1 MIKEAES
8 MTKAEM
14 EQIKT
19 IPSEIDAIKDTLNN
33 PKMEYVNVYYKDYR
47 TGKGIPKS
55 RSEYDYD
62 HKEWNKLKKKL
73 RRKIEI
79 LGRLVV
85 KAEKFIETIDDA
97 EMRTI
102 LRQYYINGRT
112 QEAIGK
118 QLGYDDSTISKK
130 LDAFWRELS
139 NNSR

>member
-1 MIKEAES
+1 
-8 MTKAEM
+8 MTKVEM

>member
-1 MIKEAES
+1 

-55 RSEYDYD
+55 QSEYDYD
-62 HKEWNKLKKKL
+62 HKEWNKLKRKL

>member
-1 MIKEAES
+1 

-19 IPSEIDAIKDTLNN
+19 IPCEIDAIKDTLNN
-33 PKMEYVNVYYKDYR
+33 PRIEYVNVYYKDYR

-62 HKEWNKLKKKL
+62 HMEWNKLKRKL
-73 RRKIEI
+73 KRKIER

>member
-1 MIKEAES
+1 

-19 IPSEIDAIKDTLNN
+19 IPCEIDAIKDTLNN
-33 PKMEYVNVYYKDYR
+33 PRIEYVNVYYKDYR

-62 HKEWNKLKKKL
+62 HMEWNKLKRKL
-73 RRKIEI
+73 QRKIER
-79 LGRLVV
+79 LARLVV
-85 KAEKFIETIDDA
+85 KAEKFIETIDDS

-102 LRQYYINGRT
+102 LRQYYINGHT
-112 QEAIGK
+112 QEAIGLK
-118 QLGYDDSTISKK
+118 LGYDNSTISKK

-139 NNSR
+139 NNSN

>member
-1 MIKEAES
+1 

-14 EQIKT
+14 EQIKA
-19 IPSEIDAIKDTLNN
+19 IPSEIDAIKDALNN

-62 HKEWNKLKKKL
+62 HMEWNKLKRKL
-73 RRKIEI
+73 KRKIER

>member
-1 MIKEAES
+1 
-8 MTKAEM
+8 MTRAEM

-19 IPSEIDAIKDTLNN
+19 IPCEIDAIKDTLNN
-33 PKMEYVNVYYKDYR
+33 PRIEYVNVYYKDYR

-62 HKEWNKLKKKL
+62 HMEWNKLKRKL
-73 RRKIEI
+73 KRKIER

-85 KAEKFIETIDDA
+85 KAEKFIETIDDS

-102 LRQYYINGRT
+102 LRQYYINGLT

-118 QLGYDDSTISKK
+118 KLGYDDSTISKK

-139 NNSR
+139 NNSN

>member
-1 MIKEAES
+1 

-62 HKEWNKLKKKL
+62 HKEWNKLKRKL

-130 LDAFWRELS
+130 LDVFWRELS

>member
-1 MIKEAES
+1 
-8 MTKAEM
+8 MTRAEM

-33 PKMEYVNVYYKDYR
+33 PRMEYVNVYYKDYR

-62 HKEWNKLKKKL
+62 HLEWNKLKRKL
-73 RRKIEI
+73 KRKIER

-85 KAEKFIETIDDA
+85 KAEKFIETIDDS
-97 EMRTI
+97 ELRTI

-112 QEAIGK
+112 QEAIGS

-130 LDAFWRELS
+130 LDAFWKEHS
-139 NNSR
+139 NNSN

>member
-1 MIKEAES
+1 
-8 MTKAEM
+8 MTRAEM

-19 IPSEIDAIKDTLNN
+19 IPREIEAIKDTLNN
-33 PKMEYVNVYYKDYR
+33 PRIEYVNVYYKDYR

-62 HKEWNKLKKKL
+62 HMEWNKLKRKL
-73 RRKIEI
+73 KRKIER
-79 LGRLVV
+79 LARLVV
-85 KAEKFIETIDDA
+85 KAEKFIETIDDS

-112 QEAIGK
+112 QEAIGS

-139 NNSR
+139 NNSN

>member
-1 MIKEAES
+1 

-33 PKMEYVNVYYKDYR
+33 PKMEYVNMYYKDYR
-47 TGKGIPKS
+47 TGKGVPKS

>member
-1 MIKEAES
+1 
-8 MTKAEM
+8 MTRAEM

-62 HKEWNKLKKKL
+62 HNEWNKLKRKL

-130 LDAFWRELS
+130 LDAFWKELS

>member
-1 MIKEAES
+1 

-62 HKEWNKLKKKL
+62 HKEWNKLKRKL
-73 RRKIEI
+73 KRKIER

-85 KAEKFIETIDDA
+85 KAEKFIETIDDS

-102 LRQYYINGRT
+102 LRQYYINGLT

-118 QLGYDDSTISKK
+118 KLGYDDSTISKK

-139 NNSR
+139 NNSN

>member
-1 MIKEAES
+1 

-102 LRQYYINGRT
+102 LRQYYINGHT

>member
-1 MIKEAES
+1 

-139 NNSR
+139 NNSN

>member
-1 MIKEAES
+1 
-8 MTKAEM
+8 MTRAEM

-19 IPSEIDAIKDTLNN
+19 IPCEIDAIKDTLNN
-33 PKMEYVNVYYKDYR
+33 PRIEYVNVYYKDYR

-62 HKEWNKLKKKL
+62 HMEWNKLKRKL
-73 RRKIEI
+73 KRKIER

-85 KAEKFIETIDDA
+85 KAEKFIDTIDDS

-102 LRQYYINGRT
+102 LRQYYINGLT
-112 QEAIGK
+112 QEAIGSK
-118 QLGYDDSTISKK
+118 LGYDDSTISKK

-139 NNSR
+139 NNSN

>member
-1 MIKEAES
+1 
-8 MTKAEM
+8 M

-139 NNSR
+139 NNSN

>member
-1 MIKEAES
+1 
-8 MTKAEM
+8 MTRAEM

-33 PKMEYVNVYYKDYR
+33 PRMEYVNVYYKDYR

-62 HKEWNKLKKKL
+62 HLEWNKLKRKL
-73 RRKIEI
+73 KRKIER

-85 KAEKFIETIDDA
+85 KAEKFIETIDDS
-97 EMRTI
+97 ELRTI

-112 QEAIGK
+112 QEAIGS

-130 LDAFWRELS
+130 LDAFWKELS
-139 NNSR
+139 NYSN

>member
-1 MIKEAES
+1 
-8 MTKAEM
+8 MTRAEM

-19 IPSEIDAIKDTLNN
+19 IPREIDAIKDTLNN
-33 PKMEYVNVYYKDYR
+33 PRIEYVNVYYKDYR

-62 HKEWNKLKKKL
+62 HMEWNKLKRKL
-73 RRKIEI
+73 KRKIER
-79 LGRLVV
+79 LARLVV
-85 KAEKFIETIDDA
+85 KAEKFIETIDDS

-102 LRQYYINGRT
+102 LRQYYINGHT
-112 QEAIGK
+112 QEAIGS

-139 NNSR
+139 NNSN

>member
-1 MIKEAES
+1 
-8 MTKAEM
+8 MTRAEM

-19 IPSEIDAIKDTLNN
+19 IPCEIDAIKDTLNN
-33 PKMEYVNVYYKDYR
+33 PRIEYVNVYYKDYR

-62 HKEWNKLKKKL
+62 HMEWNKLKRKL
-73 RRKIEI
+73 KRKIER

-85 KAEKFIETIDDA
+85 KAEKFVETIDDS

-102 LRQYYINGRT
+102 LRQYYINGLT

-118 QLGYDDSTISKK
+118 KLGYDDSTISKK

-139 NNSR
+139 NNSN

>member
-1 MIKEAES
+1 

-62 HKEWNKLKKKL
+62 HMEWNKLKKKL
-73 RRKIEI
+73 RRKIKI

>member
-1 MIKEAES
+1 
-8 MTKAEM
+8 MTRAEM

-19 IPSEIDAIKDTLNN
+19 IPCEIDAIKDTLNN
-33 PKMEYVNVYYKDYR
+33 PRIEYVNVYYKDYR

-62 HKEWNKLKKKL
+62 HMEWNKLKRKL
-73 RRKIEI
+73 KRKIER

>member
-1 MIKEAES
+1 

>member
-1 MIKEAES
+1 

-14 EQIKT
+14 EQIKA

-62 HKEWNKLKKKL
+62 HMEWNKLKRKL
-73 RRKIEI
+73 KRKIER

-112 QEAIGK
+112 QETIGK